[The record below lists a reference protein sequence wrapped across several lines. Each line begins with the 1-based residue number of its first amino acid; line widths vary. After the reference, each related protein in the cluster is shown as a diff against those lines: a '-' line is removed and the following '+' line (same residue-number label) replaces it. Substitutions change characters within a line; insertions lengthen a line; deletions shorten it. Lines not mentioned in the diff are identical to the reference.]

1 MADATEVSYPEIA
14 SNIADNYDQI
24 IAAANSLISDSSL
37 ASDLP
42 FEPQAARVVGVFV
55 GAAPDNGFVGIES
68 QTLVL
73 YDTVT
78 GEFGEYY
85 YLGGTLGASL
95 SVPGLGWIEGGV
107 VLFDGPIAEVPGWS
121 GGMQWA
127 SGITI
132 GVSNTPSGYQM
143 IQIGGQA
150 GFAGEM
156 IAGYTWGGTDE
167 PTPDW
172 ALIERNLQ
180 EVYAENPQ
188 ALRAALA
195 SLAQAKAVPQWTD
208 DFMRAYGTVV
218 SAGDSQCFLAGTSIL
233 LADGTEKPIEEIAP
247 GDWVMSYN
255 AAGNLV
261 PGRVSRTFQKDAKH
275 ILDFF
280 GLMVTP
286 GHVMLCGAGRY
297 SGRHVTLL
305 DILRSDGAVVQA
317 DGGLIRA
324 ATGVPVGSELDAEI
338 EVVTGTAGPKGFV
351 VRAAGRLRMGTR
363 VILENGADLSLAELI
378 AANGGHRTEAGLIAS
393 AAGKG
398 PFVWPFG
405 PNLPQ
410 PEDYVLARSA
420 VTLAEI
426 YAAAEWETAPAL
438 PGPARGDLG
447 PVGAAPAARDPATL
461 DAGAKQDGPAMTA
474 AGAKTPPV
482 PTSEEFLRTMG
493 QVSWLMTL
501 SPEHRDRPIRYL
513 EAHLA
518 APLMLKQVRV
528 VTRGSQPVAAL
539 PMPRPRSRHG
549 SRRAGMSWRLANG
562 VPAPKS

>member
-1 MADATEVSYPEIA
+1 
-14 SNIADNYDQI
+14 
-24 IAAANSLISDSSL
+24 
-37 ASDLP
+37 
-42 FEPQAARVVGVFV
+42 
-55 GAAPDNGFVGIES
+55 
-68 QTLVL
+68 
-73 YDTVT
+73 
-78 GEFGEYY
+78 
-85 YLGGTLGASL
+85 
-95 SVPGLGWIEGGV
+95 
-107 VLFDGPIAEVPGWS
+107 
-121 GGMQWA
+121 
-127 SGITI
+127 
-132 GVSNTPSGYQM
+132 M

-195 SLAQAKAVPQWTD
+195 SLAQAKTVPQWTD

-247 GDWVMSYN
+247 GDWVMSYD

-297 SGRHVTLL
+297 AGRHVTLL
-305 DILRSDGAVVQA
+305 DILRSDGAVVRA
-317 DGGLIRA
+317 DGALIRA
-324 ATGVPVGSELDAEI
+324 ATGAVVGSDLDAEI
-338 EVVTGTAGPKGFV
+338 EVVTGTARPQGFV

-378 AANGGHRTEAGLIAS
+378 AANGGRRTEAGLIAS
-393 AAGKG
+393 AAGEG

-405 PNLPQ
+405 PSLPP

-447 PVGAAPAARDPATL
+447 PVGAAPAARRDKMPANL
-461 DAGAKQDGPAMTA
+461 PLSMR
-474 AGAKTPPV
+474 V
-482 PTSEEFLRTMG
+482 PGRTG
-493 QVSWLMTL
+493 LQ
-501 SPEHRDRPIRYL
+501 
-513 EAHLA
+513 
-518 APLMLKQVRV
+518 
-528 VTRGSQPVAAL
+528 
-539 PMPRPRSRHG
+539 
-549 SRRAGMSWRLANG
+549 
-562 VPAPKS
+562 